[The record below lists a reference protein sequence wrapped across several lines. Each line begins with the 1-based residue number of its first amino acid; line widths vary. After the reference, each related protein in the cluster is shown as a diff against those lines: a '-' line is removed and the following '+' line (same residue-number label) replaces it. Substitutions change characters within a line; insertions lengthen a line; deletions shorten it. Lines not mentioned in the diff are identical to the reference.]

1 MTYGEV
7 RKTIIFKLDDP
18 EQRAM
23 YEQIVTKTN
32 FSKLVKRF
40 LAAELQRMRA
50 AQQQS
55 LQQTFNQSNAITY
68 QSPQQP
74 NK

>member
-50 AQQQS
+50 AQQQT
-55 LQQTFNQSNAITY
+55 LQQTSNQSNAITY
-68 QSPQQP
+68 HAPQQP